1 MAVNLGELARKLLVN
16 PIVAVG
22 KAVGSD
28 YKNTVFGPDWRER
41 AIMRRRMAEAKLA
54 ESAARTAADIEQTDY
69 NRRAKEATASLTD
82 ERTAALR
89 RRARVDEAR
98 AAESGLSVEEYLAR
112 EARKDD
118 DLRRALREAETK
130 RALASSDLMG
140 ATQQGKL
147 AWLEAGG
154 PESVVLRNQAGA
166 AASQH
171 RAEAPYTTG
180 GSRGPRLPNDKYML
194 LDLALQ
200 TGDRKELAQQL
211 GSVSREQLVNTVGES
226 HPLVDAY
233 DRLKSA
239 APAPAPSL
247 TR

>member
-41 AIMRRRMAEAKLA
+41 AIMRRRLSEAKLA

-69 NRRAKEATASLTD
+69 NRKYKAALTD
-82 ERTAALR
+82 DLEERTSKRAME
-89 RRARVDEAR
+89 RRAVEAAAR
-98 AAESGLSVEEYLAR
+98 AGGFASPDEYLA
-112 EARKDD
+112 EQAGKKEKIKAAIDQARI
-118 DLRRALREAETK
+118 DLLSAQTDAQRAA
-130 RALASSDLMG
+130 A
-140 ATQQGKL
+140 QNKL

-166 AASQH
+166 AASQ
-171 RAEAPYTTG
+171 RNAGAPYSTG

-200 TGDRKELAQQL
+200 TGDQKELGQQL

-239 APAPAPSL
+239 TPSL